1 MKDIIE
7 DFLDIPL
14 IKDNDL
20 LKKKNN
26 ITDMEQKITLN
37 NPTNPFIKEITKTNG
52 EDTNENNDY
61 DNNEIEEESEIS
73 NKEEDEQIL
82 KLNKQFIIEMNLIG
96 DKKKDNFYYQNIKYA
111 NKKFNASYTKK
122 EGLKHNIIYYYCKY
136 HRTTKKSNL
145 FTKKNKKK
153 KISLCNGK
161 IKYDKEEKEYYMCIE
176 HSKECLQLG
185 KQLYDNIG
193 NINKE
198 IDNYKNFRK
207 LLIDY
212 LTLNP
217 LIKYSDFRKNASELY
232 EKTKCNFTIENYTFS
247 NIYYNW
253 RKNSNLFNKFSIFSN
268 KYT

>member
-1 MKDIIE
+1 MRPKKHTYKNTENLEEDKENLDNKEKNINSEEPKKLESDEENNSDKKFNEFIGDNSDSLEYVNNEEEEEKEEMKDIIE

-20 LKKKNN
+20 LKRKNN
-26 ITDMEQKITLN
+26 ISDMEQKITLN

-122 EGLKHNIIYYYCKY
+122 EGLKHNIIYYYCK
-136 HRTTKKSNL
+136 
-145 FTKKNKKK
+145 
-153 KISLCNGK
+153 
-161 IKYDKEEKEYYMCIE
+161 
-176 HSKECLQLG
+176 
-185 KQLYDNIG
+185 
-193 NINKE
+193 
-198 IDNYKNFRK
+198 
-207 LLIDY
+207 
-212 LTLNP
+212 
-217 LIKYSDFRKNASELY
+217 
-232 EKTKCNFTIENYTFS
+232 
-247 NIYYNW
+247 
-253 RKNSNLFNKFSIFSN
+253 
-268 KYT
+268 

>member
-1 MKDIIE
+1 MKKKKNANKKKQTYKNPENLEEDKENLDNKEKNINSEEPKKLESDEENNLDKEFNEFIGDNSDSLEYVNNEEEEEKEEMKDIIE

-82 KLNKQFIIEMNLIG
+82 KLNKPFIIEMNLIG

-122 EGLKHNIIYYYCKY
+122 G
-136 HRTTKKSNL
+136 R
-145 FTKKNKKK
+145 
-153 KISLCNGK
+153 
-161 IKYDKEEKEYYMCIE
+161 IK
-176 HSKECLQLG
+176 
-185 KQLYDNIG
+185 
-193 NINKE
+193 
-198 IDNYKNFRK
+198 
-207 LLIDY
+207 
-212 LTLNP
+212 
-217 LIKYSDFRKNASELY
+217 A
-232 EKTKCNFTIENYTFS
+232 
-247 NIYYNW
+247 
-253 RKNSNLFNKFSIFSN
+253 
-268 KYT
+268 